1 MIAGRHD
8 YVIERGATWDRTVTW
23 LAGEGDD
30 QAPVD
35 LTGATAR
42 MQVRR
47 AQGRPVLAS
56 VTCSIPEPET
66 GRIDLLLT
74 AAQTG
79 HADFRAGSYQY
90 DLEVEFAGGVVRR
103 LLEGAIEVKP
113 NITEDLS

>member
-1 MIAGRHD
+1 VRNWD
-8 YVIERGATWDRTVTW
+8 IERGATWDRTVTW
-23 LAGEGDD
+23 LAGIGDD

-42 MQVRR
+42 MQIRSAPR
-47 AQGRPVLAS
+47 MPVLAS
-56 VTCSIPEPET
+56 VTCSISEPET

-74 AAQTG
+74 AAQTA
-79 HADFRAGSYQY
+79 HPDFKAGAYRY

-103 LLEGAIEVKP
+103 LLEGEIRIKP